1 MKMFFTRIIYNNQLD
16 VQGVETYYE
25 EYLDIYQ
32 NHYFVRK
39 IVDTFFSDKKMIRTF
54 PNIKLTMKDG
64 KIILV
69 RDILKD
75 IQPYYIKI
83 FD

>member
-1 MKMFFTRIIYNNQLD
+1 
-16 VQGVETYYE
+16 
-25 EYLDIYQ
+25 
-32 NHYFVRK
+32 
-39 IVDTFFSDKKMIRTF
+39 MIRTF

-75 IQPYYIKI
+75 IQPYYIKVHEPRHI
-83 FD
+83 DLEKYKK